1 MEPGQGCEALEIR
14 LVTVGID
21 LLFKHLI
28 RIFQM
33 HLLGSQFLTL
43 QIQGPS
49 DEDAGQSTENGGQS
63 TKGFSKLRTTIDAPH
78 QSSRIEPFI
87 KQIGIQ
93 HAKSQSSGQGSQPKP
108 GS

>member
-1 MEPGQGCEALEIR
+1 MRPHVRLGLASVASPLEVGADEAPALLGRLREGFEGCEALEIR

-63 TKGFSKLRTTIDAPH
+63 TKGFSKLRTTIM
-78 QSSRIEPFI
+78 
-87 KQIGIQ
+87 
-93 HAKSQSSGQGSQPKP
+93 
-108 GS
+108 